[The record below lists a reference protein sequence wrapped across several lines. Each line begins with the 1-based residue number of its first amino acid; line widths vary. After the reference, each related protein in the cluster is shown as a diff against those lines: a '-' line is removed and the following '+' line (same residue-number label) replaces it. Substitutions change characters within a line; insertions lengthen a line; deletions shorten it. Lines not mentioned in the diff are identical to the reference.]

1 MLKDLLNQVSLA
13 QREVM
18 ETLLLTQSLGSRA
31 LEVEEEVVGR

>member
-13 QREVM
+13 QGEV
-18 ETLLLTQSLGSRA
+18 SGDSRA